1 MEPVRSGEGFDGCL
15 TDMRIKGEL
24 VMGDDTGRTRE
35 GMMEPDYKSMS
46 NAERSAAGVGFHL
59 IERVLLVLVAIM
71 TLGGVANEL
80 SKIWEAQQIE
90 LADILL
96 MFIYT
101 EVIAMVAVFYTG
113 QSATFVFPIFI
124 AITASARL
132 IILQGKEMA
141 PENIVFESSAILLLT
156 IAAVVLIRWTRH

>member
-1 MEPVRSGEGFDGCL
+1 M
-15 TDMRIKGEL
+15 TK
-24 VMGDDTGRTRE
+24 T
-35 GMMEPDYKSMS
+35 
-46 NAERSAAGVGFHL
+46 ERSVVGAGFHL
-59 IERVLLVLVAIM
+59 VERILLILVAAM
-71 TLGGVANEL
+71 TLGGVVNEL
-80 SKIWEAQQIE
+80 SNIWAAQAIE

-101 EVIAMVAVFYTG
+101 EVIGMVAVFYTG

-141 PENIVFESSAILLLT
+141 PENIVFGSSAILLLT
-156 IAAVVLIRWTRH
+156 IAAVIIVRVTRH